1 MRAVRCVADVGWNAR
16 TVSSGG
22 SNFETSVEINSWGN
36 MRSSWDVVMVNML
49 SFLSVEQAKESRY
62 VGKGKTLVS
71 IALRPFRVLF
81 GPITC

>member
-1 MRAVRCVADVGWNAR
+1 
-16 TVSSGG
+16 
-22 SNFETSVEINSWGN
+22 